1 MKFECPHCQ
10 QRLSA
15 EAEMAGRQLACP
27 SCAQTFVIP
36 AAQLVASELTS
47 LPTPSV
53 PQMDPSLVTS
63 MATSEGTRQQDAGSP
78 LPKRRVPVLALAA
91 VFVFL
96 GLIAAAFFVFR
107 GNGGGGLNVLSSFS
121 GPPPSELRVFP
132 TNINLTTKGDRQ
144 SVVVQAVYADGLT
157 RDVTSDAS
165 FTLANKALAKIDR
178 GILYPAA
185 DGKTD
190 LQIKYGGQIVTRPV
204 TVAQANVE
212 RPISF
217 NLDVMPVF
225 MKAGCN
231 SGSCH
236 GSSRGK
242 DGFHL
247 SLFGYDPE
255 GDYHRLTRE
264 SIGRRINLALPA
276 ESLMIE
282 KALGKVPH
290 GGGERFKADS
300 ELNQTL
306 MRWLDAGV
314 PMDSTNIPKVVG
326 VEFTPKQAVLD
337 GSNTTQRVMV
347 RATYSDG
354 TDRDVT
360 GLAAFFSNNDPV
372 AKVTEDGVV
381 KAGQRGEAYITA
393 RFETFT
399 VGAQMLVVP
408 KGLKFTWPEIPE
420 NNYVDQLVNAKLKKL
435 RITPSDLCDDAS
447 FIRRAY
453 IDITGA
459 LPKTE
464 EVREFV
470 DNMSSGKRTDLIDK
484 LLDQKEFSDLWVMKF
499 AELLQIR
506 SNNDQ
511 FTYKP
516 ALLYYNWLQEKFTKN
531 TPIDQIVKDLLT
543 ADGSNFKNPAA
554 SYFQIEKETLK
565 TSENV
570 AQVFMG
576 MRIQCAQCH
585 NHPFDRW
592 TMNDYY
598 GFAAFFPQV
607 SRKIGDDPRESIIY
621 AKADGEVKHPI
632 TKKTM
637 APKFLGGERP
647 EVAKGEDRREV
658 LSNWIASTNNPYF
671 AKNMANMVWAHFV
684 GKGIIDPVDDVRVS
698 NPAINPEL
706 LEALGGKF
714 MDYKYDFKKLVRDI
728 CNSRT
733 YQLSTRVN
741 ESNALDDRNFSHAGI
756 RRMRAEVLLDVIN
769 EVTESNDKFQGLPR
783 GARAVE
789 IADGNVNNYFLTT
802 FGRATRGTVC
812 SCEVRTEPNLSQ
824 ALHLLNGDSTQGK
837 IASGGVIKKLLAKYK
852 EPSKVIEELYVRCLA
867 RSPTEKETAKL
878 KGYFGSGKPDEQV
891 LTDIFWALLNT
902 KEFIFNH

>member
-53 PQMDPSLVTS
+53 PQMDQSLVTS

-190 LQIKYGGQIVTRPV
+190 LQIKYGGQIVTLPV

-658 LSNWIASTNNPYF
+658 LANWIASTNNPYF

-852 EPSKVIEELYVRCLA
+852 EPSKVIEELYLRCLA

-891 LTDIFWALLNT
+891 LTDIFWALLNS

>member
-1 MKFECPHCQ
+1 M
-10 QRLSA
+10 
-15 EAEMAGRQLACP
+15 
-27 SCAQTFVIP
+27 
-36 AAQLVASELTS
+36 
-47 LPTPSV
+47 
-53 PQMDPSLVTS
+53 
-63 MATSEGTRQQDAGSP
+63 
-78 LPKRRVPVLALAA
+78 LALAA
-91 VFVFL
+91 VFVVL
-96 GLIAAAFFVFR
+96 GLLAAAFFVFR

-121 GPPPSELRVFP
+121 GPPPRELRVFP

-178 GILYPAA
+178 GILYPTA

-190 LQIKYGGQIVTRPV
+190 LLIKYGGQIMTLPV

-326 VEFTPKQAVLD
+326 LEFTPKQAVLD

-408 KGLKFTWPEIPE
+408 KGLKFNWPEIPE

-435 RITPSDLCDDAS
+435 RITPSELCDDAS

-470 DNMSSGKRTDLIDK
+470 DSMSSGKRADLIDK
-484 LLDQKEFSDLWVMKF
+484 LLDRKEFSDLWVMKF

-647 EVAKGEDRREV
+647 QVAKGEDRREV
-658 LSNWIASTNNPYF
+658 LASWIASTNNPYF

-769 EVTESNDKFQGLPR
+769 EVTETTDKFQGLPK

-802 FGRATRGTVC
+802 FGRATRTTVC

-824 ALHLLNGDSTQGK
+824 ALHLLNGDATQGK
-837 IASGGVIKKLLAKYK
+837 IASGGVIKKLLAQYK
-852 EPSKVIEELYVRCLA
+852 EPAKVIDELYLRCLA
-867 RSPTEKETAKL
+867 RSPTDKETAKL
-878 KGYFGSGKPDEQV
+878 KGYFGGGKPDEQV
-891 LTDIFWALLNT
+891 LTDVFWALLNS